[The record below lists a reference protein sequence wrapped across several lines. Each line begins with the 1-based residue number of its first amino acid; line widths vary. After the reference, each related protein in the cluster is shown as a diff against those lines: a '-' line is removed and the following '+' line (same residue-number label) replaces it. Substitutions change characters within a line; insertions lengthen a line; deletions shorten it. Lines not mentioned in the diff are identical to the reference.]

1 MLKKVRD
8 GFIILGVG
16 HVLPE
21 SVREVREL
29 IAKEKP
35 EVVCLEL
42 CPARYHALTYGT
54 WKTRNSSILI
64 RLIYIFQER
73 LAKLTGSPIGEEM
86 LTAIEEARKVR
97 ALIMLIDQ
105 DMEITIRQL
114 MEIPLREKFL
124 MGLQILF
131 SLFMPFEKKISDLTE
146 EETVE
151 KLLSDFRKFFPFTY
165 KILVE
170 QRNVIMANRLLPLL
184 NSDKKVVC
192 VVGAA
197 HVKGI
202 LQILQ
207 NHAEKSWFSLRLDF

>member
-1 MLKKVRD
+1 MKKVRD

-54 WKTRNSSILI
+54 WKTQNSSILI

-86 LTAIEEARKVR
+86 LTAIEEARKVG

-114 MEIPLREKFL
+114 MGIPLREKFL

>member
-1 MLKKVRD
+1 VLKKVRD

-86 LTAIEEARKVR
+86 LTAIEEARKVG

-114 MEIPLREKFL
+114 MGIPLREKFL

>member
-1 MLKKVRD
+1 MKKVRD

-86 LTAIEEARKVR
+86 LTAIEEARKVG

-114 MEIPLREKFL
+114 MGIPLREKFL

>member
-86 LTAIEEARKVR
+86 LTAIEEARKVG

-114 MEIPLREKFL
+114 MGIPLREKFL